1 MNDREEILNKLLDIL
16 QNDTDVQLD
25 SVNESV
31 SLREGLGLDSVD
43 LVGIIMRIEEFYRI
57 RLNHQELEQTNT
69 VGMLIDL
76 IEAKRSSASTTTLH
90 VQKAA

>member
-76 IEAKRSSASTTTLH
+76 IEAKRNSASTTTLH

>member
-1 MNDREEILNKLLDIL
+1 MNEREKILNKLLEIL
-16 QNDTDVQLD
+16 QNDTDVKLET
-25 SVNESV
+25 VNEAV

-57 RLNHQELEQTNT
+57 RLNHQELEGCNT
-69 VGMLIDL
+69 VGTLIDL
-76 IEAKRSSASTTTLH
+76 IESKLVNGTTSLH